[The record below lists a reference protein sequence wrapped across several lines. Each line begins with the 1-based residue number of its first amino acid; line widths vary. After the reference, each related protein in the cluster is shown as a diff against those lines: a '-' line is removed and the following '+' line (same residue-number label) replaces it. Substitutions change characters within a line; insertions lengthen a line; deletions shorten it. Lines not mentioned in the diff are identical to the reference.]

1 MLILQRKPG
10 QSLRI
15 GDNITVSIV
24 SVDSGRVR
32 ISIDAPTNIPILRS
46 ELLETIEVNQES
58 VVSQSSA
65 NELLALLGGALEP
78 QPQPTPGKESGEST

>member
-10 QSLRI
+10 ESVQI

-32 ISIDAPTNIPILRS
+32 IAIDAPTEIPILRS
-46 ELLETIEVNQES
+46 ELIETIAVNQDS
-58 VVSQSSA
+58 IVLDTSA
-65 NELLALLGGALEP
+65 SEVLELFNQIFEASDKKLP
-78 QPQPTPGKESGEST
+78 KE

>member
-32 ISIDAPTNIPILRS
+32 ISIDAPTDIPILRS
-46 ELLETIEVNQES
+46 ELIETIEVNKES
-58 VVSQSSA
+58 VVDQSSA
-65 NELLALLGGALEP
+65 NELLALLGGTLDL
-78 QPQPTPGKESGEST
+78 QPATGKESGESK

>member
-78 QPQPTPGKESGEST
+78 QPQPTSGKESGEST

>member
-15 GDNITVSIV
+15 GENIVVSVV

-32 ISIDAPTNIPILRS
+32 IAIDAPSDIPILRS
-46 ELLETIEVNQES
+46 ELIETIAVNQES
-58 VVSQSSA
+58 VVNQTSA
-65 NELLALLGGALEP
+65 NELLALLDGVLEP
-78 QPQPTPGKESGEST
+78 QPPAGKEFGETT

>member
-32 ISIDAPTNIPILRS
+32 ISIDAPTDIPILRS
-46 ELLETIEVNQES
+46 ELIETIEVNKES
-58 VVSQSSA
+58 VVDQSSA
-65 NELLALLGGALEP
+65 NELLALLGGTLDL
-78 QPQPTPGKESGEST
+78 QPAIGKESGESK

>member
-10 QSLRI
+10 ESVRI

-32 ISIDAPTNIPILRS
+32 IAIDAPTEISILRS
-46 ELLETIEVNQES
+46 ELIETIAVNQDS
-58 VVSQSSA
+58 VVSDTSA
-65 NELLALLGGALEP
+65 NELLELFGQVFKSSDQKLL
-78 QPQPTPGKESGEST
+78 KE

>member
-10 QSLRI
+10 ESVRI

-32 ISIDAPTNIPILRS
+32 IAIDAPTEIPILRS
-46 ELLETIEVNQES
+46 ELLETIAVNQDS
-58 VVSQSSA
+58 VVFDTSA
-65 NELLALLGGALEP
+65 RELLELFDQVFDTSDQKSP
-78 QPQPTPGKESGEST
+78 KE

>member
-10 QSLRI
+10 ESVRI

-32 ISIDAPTNIPILRS
+32 ISIDAPTEIPILRS
-46 ELLETIEVNQES
+46 ELIETIAVNQAS
-58 VVSQSSA
+58 VISDTSA
-65 NELLALLGGALEP
+65 SELLELLGHVFEAP
-78 QPQPTPGKESGEST
+78 DQKS

>member
-10 QSLRI
+10 ESVRI

-32 ISIDAPTNIPILRS
+32 IAIDAPTEIPILRS
-46 ELLETIEVNQES
+46 ELIETIAANQDS
-58 VVSQSSA
+58 VVSETSA
-65 NELLALLGGALEP
+65 NELIEFFG
-78 QPQPTPGKESGEST
+78 QVFDSTDKCP